1 MGMQLLLKRHF
12 YILTFIVL
20 LSALSQVIQAQDIK
34 TDTLRLSIPQ
44 AEKLFLQNSLALL
57 SAKYNIDANKALIEQ
72 AKLWDN
78 PVLIT
83 DQSVYDGKFFRY
95 KTQDGQQYGQVFIQ
109 VQQLIRTAGKRTKLA
124 QLATDNT
131 TLAQQQFYDILRSL
145 RYTLQNDFIE
155 TAHLLKIKNVYDA
168 EIGEVEKTVAA
179 MNEVYKLGDIS
190 LKENMRL
197 KALLFSLQ
205 NELVNINTQL
215 IPLQGE
221 IKLLLQST
229 DSSFIQPVLT
239 YHLPDLIK
247 TSLPTID
254 SLVNLANTNRPDVQ
268 IAKTQLS
275 FQQHNLVYQK
285 ALAKPDITVAP
296 EFDRLSSYQPNY
308 VGVTV
313 SMPLNL
319 FNKNQGNIKSSQF
332 SIKQQEVQLNYQTDK
347 IRNEV
352 TTTFQKIKYYQGIN
366 NQQQLSFS
374 ESYQNLYENVLK
386 SYKARQISLLDFT
399 DFLDSYKDTRLKLIE
414 QHIGLVKSMAELNY
428 VTNQPITIL

>member
-1 MGMQLLLKRHF
+1 MQLLLKRHF

-215 IPLQGE
+215 IPFQGE

-374 ESYQNLYENVLK
+374 ESYQKLYENVLK

>member
-1 MGMQLLLKRHF
+1 MQLLLKRHF

-374 ESYQNLYENVLK
+374 ESYQKLYENVLK

>member
-1 MGMQLLLKRHF
+1 MQLLLKRHF

>member
-131 TLAQQQFYDILRSL
+131 TIAQQQFEDILRSL
-145 RYTLQNDFIE
+145 RYTLQSDFIE

-168 EIGEVEKTVAA
+168 EISEVEKTVAA

>member
-1 MGMQLLLKRHF
+1 MQLF
-12 YILTFIVL
+12 LTRPFLI
-20 LSALSQVIQAQDIK
+20 SIFFALICTLPKGLEAQQAQV
-34 TDTLRLSIPQ
+34 DTLKLSFPE
-44 AEKLFLQNSLALL
+44 AEKLFLQNNLSLL
-57 SAKYNIDANKALIEQ
+57 SAKYNIDANKALIQQ

-95 KTQDGQQYGQVFIQ
+95 KTQDGQQYGQIFVQ

-131 TLAQQQFYDILRSL
+131 TIAQQQFEDLLRSL
-145 RYTLQNDFIE
+145 RYTLQSDFIE

-168 EIGEVEKTVAA
+168 EISEVEKTVTA
-179 MNEVYKLGDIS
+179 MNEVYKMGDIS

-205 NELVNINTQL
+205 NELVNINAQL
-215 IPLQGE
+215 MPLQGE
-221 IKLLLQST
+221 IKLLMQST
-229 DSSFIQPVLT
+229 DSSFIQPVMT
-239 YHLPDLIK
+239 YHLPDLIT

-254 SLVNLANTNRPDVQ
+254 SLVSLANTNRPDVQ

-275 FQQHNLVYQK
+275 FQQHNLIYQK

-319 FNKNQGNIKSSQF
+319 FNKNQGNIKSSHF

-374 ESYQNLYENVLK
+374 ESYQSLYENVLK
-386 SYKARQISLLDFT
+386 SYQARQISLLDFI

-414 QHIGLVKSMAELNY
+414 QHIGLVKSLAELNY
-428 VTNQPITIL
+428 VTNQPITNL

>member
-1 MGMQLLLKRHF
+1 MQLLLKRHF

-131 TLAQQQFYDILRSL
+131 TIAQQQFEDILRSL
-145 RYTLQNDFIE
+145 RYTLQSDFIE

-168 EIGEVEKTVAA
+168 EISEVEKTVAA

>member
-374 ESYQNLYENVLK
+374 ESYQKLYENVLK